1 MSLLLS
7 YQQKEIKNYQK
18 VLTKDLNDQYIRTNI
33 KQKMKIEIQ
42 QMSVYIV
49 LSLFIQTQMIVQKGI
64 RVKYITYTKVL
75 LRIITSLSMKRT
87 SMTNPLI
94 LV

>member
-7 YQQKEIKNYQK
+7 YQQKGIRNYQN
-18 VLTKDLNDQYIRTNI
+18 VLTKDLNDQYLRTNI

-49 LSLFIQTQMIVQKGI
+49 LFSFIQTQMIMQKGI
-64 RVKYITYTKVL
+64 RVKYIPYPKVL

>member
-7 YQQKEIKNYQK
+7 YQQKGIRNYQN

-49 LSLFIQTQMIVQKGI
+49 LFLFIQTQMIVQKGI
-64 RVKYITYTKVL
+64 RVKYIT
-75 LRIITSLSMKRT
+75 
-87 SMTNPLI
+87 
-94 LV
+94 

>member
-1 MSLLLS
+1 MTLLLS

-42 QMSVYIV
+42 QMRVYIV
-49 LSLFIQTQMIVQKGI
+49 LNQTF
-64 RVKYITYTKVL
+64 
-75 LRIITSLSMKRT
+75 
-87 SMTNPLI
+87 
-94 LV
+94 